1 MIFEVSDFNKVS
13 SFGVGELICPLHSLH
28 SLHSLYEGT
37 TSPNVT
43 NFDIRREPEELGQV
57 Y

>member
-13 SFGVGELICPLHSLH
+13 SFGVGELTFP
-28 SLHSLYEGT
+28 LHSLYEGT

-43 NFDIRREPEELGQV
+43 NFDILREAEDLGQV
-57 Y
+57 C